1 MKHFNFLLA
10 IAVMVLSF
18 AGCSKDPDIL
28 TTEAISGNYVGTVSK
43 HRYPNTE
50 KRGYVTLTRMSND
63 VVSLKMSSEG
73 HKLDLSPVNMIVE
86 TKNGVVTLSS
96 ESGYHISGSLTND
109 VLSVTF
115 TVENSYTYLFYG
127 KKD

>member
-1 MKHFNFLLA
+1 MKHFKLLFA
-10 IAVMVLSF
+10 IAAMVLSF
-18 AGCSKDPDIL
+18 SGCSPDPDIL
-28 TTEAISGNYVGTVSK
+28 TTESISGNYVGTVSIHGK
-43 HRYPNTE
+43 ANTE

-73 HKLDLSPVNMIVE
+73 HDLDLSAVNMIVE
-86 TKNGVVTLSS
+86 TKNGVVRLSS
-96 ESGYHISGSLTND
+96 ESGYYISGSLTND

-115 TVENSYTYLFYG
+115 SVKNSYTYLFYG

>member
-43 HRYPNTE
+43 HGYSNSE

-73 HKLDLSPVNMIVE
+73 HDLDLAPVNMIVE
-86 TKNGVVTLSS
+86 TKDGIVTLSS
-96 ESGYHISGSLTND
+96 ESGYSISGTLTNE

-115 TVENSYTYLFYG
+115 SVNNSYTYLFYG